1 MAEVI
6 SRGGGAKRRA
16 EFIYFHKLF
25 LTRLTYL
32 FIHIHGLIWMKTVGF
47 IRKDFRYNI
56 KMGKLIYLITT
67 SLDGFVSDKNG
78 NFEWAMPSEEV
89 HAFVND
95 IVRNVGTSLLGRN
108 MYETMKV
115 WDTIPTEGTS
125 GPMDGPSEAM
135 NDYAK
140 IWRAAKKIVYS
151 TSLSDVTIANATIER
166 SFDPS
171 TIQKLV
177 AESDKDFDIGGPH
190 LAAEAIKAG
199 IVDEYHQIIV
209 PQLIGSGNYWL
220 PKDVKRKLKLVDLR
234 KFENGFVHLQYS
246 KI

>member
-1 MAEVI
+1 M
-6 SRGGGAKRRA
+6 
-16 EFIYFHKLF
+16 
-25 LTRLTYL
+25 
-32 FIHIHGLIWMKTVGF
+32 
-47 IRKDFRYNI
+47 
-56 KMGKLIYLITT
+56 T
-67 SLDGFVSDKNG
+67 SLDGFVADKNG

-95 IVRNVGTSLLGRN
+95 IVRNVGTYLLGRE

-220 PKDVKRKLKLVDLR
+220 PKDVKSELKLVDLR

>member
-1 MAEVI
+1 
-6 SRGGGAKRRA
+6 
-16 EFIYFHKLF
+16 
-25 LTRLTYL
+25 
-32 FIHIHGLIWMKTVGF
+32 
-47 IRKDFRYNI
+47 
-56 KMGKLIYLITT
+56 MGKLIYLIAT
-67 SLDGFVSDKNG
+67 SLDGYVADKNG
-78 NFEWAMPSEEV
+78 DFEWAMPSEEV

-95 IVRNVGTSLLGRN
+95 TVRNVGTSLLGRN
-108 MYETMKV
+108 MYEIMKV
-115 WDTIPTEGTS
+115 WDTIPTEGTG

-151 TSLSDVTIANATIER
+151 TSLSDVTLANATIER

-190 LAAEAIKAG
+190 LAAEAIRAD

-220 PKDVKRKLKLVDLR
+220 PKDVESKLKLVDLR

-246 KI
+246 KV

>member
-1 MAEVI
+1 MKENI
-6 SRGGGAKRRA
+6 RHLITKHRLKIFWERRKI
-16 EFIYFHKLF
+16 EPKDQSF
-25 LTRLTYL
+25 
-32 FIHIHGLIWMKTVGF
+32 TVFDNGVH
-47 IRKDFRYNI
+47 FRFNI

-67 SLDGFVSDKNG
+67 SLDGFVADKNG

-108 MYETMKV
+108 MYEIMKV

-220 PKDVKRKLKLVDLR
+220 PKDVKSKLKLVDLR
-234 KFENGFVHLQYS
+234 KFENGFVHLQYR

>member
-1 MAEVI
+1 
-6 SRGGGAKRRA
+6 
-16 EFIYFHKLF
+16 
-25 LTRLTYL
+25 
-32 FIHIHGLIWMKTVGF
+32 
-47 IRKDFRYNI
+47 
-56 KMGKLIYLITT
+56 MGKLIYLIAT
-67 SLDGFVSDKNG
+67 SLDGYVADKNG
-78 NFEWAMPSEEV
+78 DFEWAMPSEEV

-95 IVRNVGTSLLGRN
+95 TVRNVGTSLLGRN
-108 MYETMKV
+108 MYEIMKV
-115 WDTIPTEGTS
+115 WDTIPTEGTG

-220 PKDVKRKLKLVDLR
+220 PKDVESKLKLVDLR

-246 KI
+246 KV

>member
-1 MAEVI
+1 
-6 SRGGGAKRRA
+6 
-16 EFIYFHKLF
+16 
-25 LTRLTYL
+25 
-32 FIHIHGLIWMKTVGF
+32 
-47 IRKDFRYNI
+47 
-56 KMGKLIYLITT
+56 MGKLIYLITT
-67 SLDGFVSDKNG
+67 SLDGFVADKNG
-78 NFEWAMPSEEV
+78 DFDWAMPSEEV
-89 HAFVND
+89 HAYVND
-95 IVRNVGTSLLGRN
+95 IVRNVGTALLGRN
-108 MYETMKV
+108 MYEIMKV

-166 SFDPS
+166 SFYPS

-177 AESDKDFDIGGPH
+177 ADSDKDFDIGGPH
-190 LAAEAIKAG
+190 LAAEAIKSG

-220 PKDVKRKLKLVDLR
+220 PKDVISKLKLVDLR
-234 KFENGFVHLQYS
+234 KFENGFVHLQFS

>member
-1 MAEVI
+1 
-6 SRGGGAKRRA
+6 
-16 EFIYFHKLF
+16 
-25 LTRLTYL
+25 
-32 FIHIHGLIWMKTVGF
+32 
-47 IRKDFRYNI
+47 
-56 KMGKLIYLITT
+56 MGKLIYLITT
-67 SLDGFVSDKNG
+67 SLDGYVADKNG
-78 NFEWAMPSEEV
+78 DFEWAMPSEEV

-108 MYETMKV
+108 MYEIMTV

-125 GPMDGPSEAM
+125 GSMDGPSEAM

-151 TSLSDVTIANATIER
+151 TSLSDVTIANATIEQ

-190 LAAEAIKAG
+190 VAAEAIKAG

-220 PKDVKRKLKLVDLR
+220 PKDVESKLKLVDVR

-246 KI
+246 KV

>member
-1 MAEVI
+1 
-6 SRGGGAKRRA
+6 
-16 EFIYFHKLF
+16 
-25 LTRLTYL
+25 
-32 FIHIHGLIWMKTVGF
+32 
-47 IRKDFRYNI
+47 
-56 KMGKLIYLITT
+56 MGKVIYSITT
-67 SLDGFVSDKNG
+67 SLDGFVADKNG
-78 NFEWAMPSEEV
+78 NFEWAKPSEEV

-95 IVRNVGTSLLGRN
+95 IVRNAGTFLLGRN

-115 WDTIPTEGTS
+115 WDTIPTD
-125 GPMDGPSEAM
+125 GPSEAMDGPSEAM
-135 NDYAK
+135 NDFAK
-140 IWRAAKKIVYS
+140 IWRAAKKIIYS
-151 TSLSDVTIANATIER
+151 TSLSHVTLAHATIER

-199 IVDEYHQIIV
+199 IVDEYHQFIV

-220 PKDVKRKLKLVDLR
+220 PKDVKSKLKLVDLR